1 MANLTEKEKLSHK
14 QYMREIIP
22 ITVIY
27 MIMIFG
33 AVYFLKDLKDTIWA
47 YPLAIGPL
55 VPIYFIIRSVVNF
68 ARRSDELMR
77 KLYGESA
84 VITLLIVIFSG
95 FTYGLL
101 MNVGLPQPDI
111 FVAASI
117 ICPLYFIVFAI
128 LRRRYGL
135 EGCGIC

>member
-14 QYMREIIP
+14 KYMREIIP
-22 ITVIY
+22 IAVIY
-27 MIMIFG
+27 MVTIFG
-33 AVYFLKDLKDTIWA
+33 SVYFLQDFKDSIWA
-47 YPLAIGPL
+47 YPLALGPL
-55 VPIYFIIRSVVNF
+55 IPIYFIIRSVVNF
-68 ARRSDELMR
+68 AKRSDELMR

-111 FVAASI
+111 FVAASL
-117 ICPLYFIVFAI
+117 ICPLYYIVFAI
-128 LRRRYGL
+128 LRRRYDL
-135 EGCGIC
+135 EGCGIS